1 MIDKSQLRYGNLVVL
16 AHESNA
22 PIVEVFELEND
33 TATVF
38 SNEKG
43 YNVVTY
49 ESLLPID
56 LSEYWLERLGDACED
71 GNEGNWQY
79 RIRVGA
85 LNWYFR
91 WNNEWYSEFGGI
103 YLDSKFRHL
112 HQVQNLYSDLLGKEI
127 NIKQDAKSL

>member
-1 MIDKSQLRYGNLVVL
+1 MAISKESLRIGNLVVL

-56 LSEYWLERLGDACED
+56 LSEYWLERLGFEKKKI
-71 GNEGNWQY
+71 EGNSSGYWYNNNGLSYNESHKGWWY
-79 RIRVGA
+79 RGHFPNAPKSVHM
-85 LNWYFR
+85 L
-91 WNNEWYSEFGGI
+91 
-103 YLDSKFRHL
+103 
-112 HQVQNLYSDLLGKEI
+112 QNLYFSLFGEELTIKEPI
-127 NIKQDAKSL
+127 NDH